1 MPIFD
6 LRNKTAVYH
15 NNQTIK
21 KVYIGNNIVWKLAAQ
36 LPFGG
41 VVTTAEIDGIN
52 YRIHT
57 FTGSNGFDVYDD
69 IEVEYFMVG
78 GGGSGRSTKNTD
90 PRGGGAGGMV
100 AHNLGGTKL
109 LLTAGNHT
117 VTVGAGGAGGGNA
130 GGTSSF
136 AGITAFG
143 GAGTRSG
150 NGGSHLGSGGF
161 VGGTADIYGGG
172 GAGAGGDGFAGTD
185 EFKGMGGPGLL
196 LNPDG
201 NPRVFGIG
209 GSGNSGG
216 MGFQDSDPDDKN
228 GRGHGT
234 PGRRVTGSS
243 TTYPGGSG
251 IVIIRYPLAVA

>member
-21 KVYIGNNIVWKLAAQ
+21 KVYVGNNLIWKLAAQ

-41 VVTTAEIDGIN
+41 IVSEAEIDGIN

-69 IEVEYFMVG
+69 IEVEYFIVG
-78 GGGSGRSTKNTD
+78 GGGSGRASKNAD
-90 PRGGGAGGMV
+90 PRGGGAGGRV

-109 LLTAGNHT
+109 LLSAGNHA
-117 VTVGAGGAGGGNA
+117 VTVGAGGLGGGNA
-130 GGTSSF
+130 GGSSTF
-136 AGITAFG
+136 SGITAYGGG
-143 GAGTRSG
+143 GAKYGPGGNQLGT
-150 NGGSHLGSGGF
+150 GGF
-161 VGGTADIYGGG
+161 VGGAADIYGGG

-185 EFKGMGGPGLL
+185 VLQGMSGPGLL

-209 GSGNSGG
+209 GMGNYGAAGS
-216 MGFQDSDPDDKN
+216 QDSDPLDKN

-234 PGRRVTGSS
+234 PGRRVAGSLMS
-243 TTYPGGSG
+243 YPGGSG
-251 IVIIRYPLAVA
+251 IVIIRYPVPLT